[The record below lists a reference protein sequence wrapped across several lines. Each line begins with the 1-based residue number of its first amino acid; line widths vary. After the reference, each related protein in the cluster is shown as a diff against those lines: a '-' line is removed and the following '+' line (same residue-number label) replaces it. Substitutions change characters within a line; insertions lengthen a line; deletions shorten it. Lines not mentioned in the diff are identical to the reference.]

1 MFRIVLHAMW
11 SKDFMTPLL
20 HALAGVMDDDLEA
33 AKQVVQDMDQGLHP
47 HLYIPELTVVTEL
60 MQNILQFGVFAS
72 VEQVEAL
79 REEVLVQE
87 LEELMLEELHGWL
100 VQLNPDESH
109 VRQIIHA
116 RTLASISFESQ
127 SMMDA
132 VGERVLDRGG
142 GLISSPV
149 AERIEARIHA
159 WRTVWRQRVAY
170 YLERKRRER
179 GG

>member
-1 MFRIVLHAMW
+1 MW

-20 HALAGVMDDDLEA
+20 QTLAGVMDDDLDA
-33 AKQVVQDMDQGLHP
+33 AKQIVHEMDQGLHP
-47 HLYIPELTVVTEL
+47 RLYIPELTVVTEL

-79 REEVLVQE
+79 REEVLVRE
-87 LEELMLEELHGWL
+87 MEELMLEELHGWL
-100 VQLNPDESH
+100 VQLNPDETH

-127 SMMDA
+127 DMMDA
-132 VGERVLDRGG
+132 IGERVLDRGG
-142 GLISSPV
+142 GLINPV
-149 AERIEARIHA
+149 IAERIEARVRA

-170 YLERKRRER
+170 YLDRKRRER
-179 GG
+179 GD